1 MAQMR
6 VKDQDLILEQVK
18 EKLDTQGL
26 NALQARKD
34 VVNLTK
40 QLDTRIETITDLIA
54 QQQDLEEQI
63 KNLRDDMSN
72 RVKEFNKTNNFEEIY
87 NGYYREGQGF
97 YFDKGYS
104 DKLPSYKLVWYMK
117 RKDYK
122 ALETKLRLTTMGGDF
137 DVFKLIEDLVAEFS

>member
-6 VKDQDLILEQVK
+6 VKDQDLVLAQVK

-34 VVNLTK
+34 VLALTK
-40 QLDTRIETITDLIA
+40 QLDARIETITDLIA
-54 QQQDLEEQI
+54 QQQDLEQQI

-72 RVKEFNKTNNFEEIY
+72 RVKDFNKANNFEEIY
-87 NGYYREGQGF
+87 SYSRTGQGF
-97 YFDKGYS
+97 DFDRGYCE
-104 DKLPSYKLVWYMK
+104 KVPSYKLVWNMNH
-117 RKDYK
+117 KDYK

>member
-6 VKDQDLILEQVK
+6 VKDQDLILAQVK

-34 VVNLTK
+34 VLDLTK

-54 QQQDLEEQI
+54 QQQDLEQQI

-72 RVKEFNKTNNFEEIY
+72 RVKDFNKANNFEEIISY
-87 NGYYREGQGF
+87 SKRGQGF
-97 YFDKGYS
+97 DFDRGYS
-104 DKLPSYKLVWYMK
+104 EKVPSYKLVWNMNN
-117 RKDYK
+117 KDYR

>member
-6 VKDQDLILEQVK
+6 VKDQDLILAQIK

-26 NALQARKD
+26 NTLQARKD

-87 NGYYREGQGF
+87 NGYHRAGQGF
-97 YFDKGYS
+97 DFERGYS
-104 DKLPSYKLVWYMK
+104 DKVPSYKLVWNMNK
-117 RKDYK
+117 KDYR